1 MSITEIIEVIV
12 YDYMWGTP
20 MIIFILAAGL
30 YFTFRSGLFQFRF
43 FGHAIKTVVK
53 RLLKGGDRAGEGTFS
68 PMQALSTALGSTV
81 GTGNIRGVATAVAVG
96 GPGAVFWLWVAGL
109 FGMLTKMVEITLAVY
124 YRRKDAE
131 GNPYGGPT
139 YYMED
144 GIGKKLHMPKVAWT
158 LIILFFIG
166 FFMGFFINIQTY
178 TVTEAVS
185 TTFGWGMIPVAV
197 IYTIILFIMISGGLK
212 RVGDWCSVMVPIMCV
227 FYLVGGL
234 FIIIKNIDVLPAV
247 IESIFVNAFTPTA
260 AFGGFAGASVS
271 LAMTTGFARS
281 VYSNEA
287 GWGTSPMIHASA
299 RVDHPIKE
307 GLVGVFEVFTSTFII
322 CTITA
327 LVVLVTGMWST
338 GIDGANLTLT
348 AFESELGMF
357 GRIVIAVSVFLF
369 GITTASGI
377 YVQSEAIFNHVIK
390 NPKAVKIVITAY
402 KFLYPMVAL
411 IMVFIA
417 VYNGLPGATIWL
429 FADASTALPILTN
442 TATLIVLF
450 PVFLKLLN
458 DYKARY
464 MNRGKVDPDMK
475 VFYNED
481 SKVSE
486 QEAKGEQQ

>member
-1 MSITEIIEVIV
+1 M
-12 YDYMWGTP
+12 
-20 MIIFILAAGL
+20 
-30 YFTFRSGLFQFRF
+30 
-43 FGHAIKTVVK
+43 K
-53 RLLKGGDRAGEGTFS
+53 RLFKGEEGGGDGTIS

-81 GTGNIRGVATAVAVG
+81 GTGNISGVATAIVVG

-109 FGMLTKMVEITLAVY
+109 FGMLTKMVEITLAVF
-124 YRRKDAE
+124 YRRKDAD

-144 GIGKKLHMPKVAWT
+144 GIGKRFKMPKVAWT

-178 TVTEAVS
+178 TVTEAIS

-197 IYTIILFIMISGGLK
+197 VYTILLFIMISGGLK
-212 RVGDWCSVMVPIMCV
+212 RIGDWCSVMVPVMCV
-227 FYLVGGL
+227 FYLAGGL
-234 FIIIKNIDVLPAV
+234 FIIFKNIDVLPAV

-299 RVDHPIKE
+299 KVDHPIKE

-327 LVVLVTGMWST
+327 LAVLVTGLWST

-357 GRIVIAVSVFLF
+357 GRIVIAISVFLF

-390 NPKAVKIVITAY
+390 NPKTVKVVINAY
-402 KFLYPMVAL
+402 RFLYPLVAL

-417 VYNGLPGATIWL
+417 VLNGLPGATIWL
-429 FADASTALPILTN
+429 LADASTALPILTN

-464 MNRGKVDPDMK
+464 MNRGEIDPDMK
-475 VFYNED
+475 IFYNDKRRE
-481 SKVSE
+481 K
-486 QEAKGEQQ
+486 

>member
-1 MSITEIIEVIV
+1 MSIKEILEVII

-20 MIIFILAAGL
+20 MIVFILAAGL

-43 FGHAIKTVVK
+43 FGHALKNVFRRLIKGEDNDV
-53 RLLKGGDRAGEGTFS
+53 EGTFS
-68 PMQALSTALGSTV
+68 PLQAISTALGSTV
-81 GTGNIRGVATAVAVG
+81 GTGNISGVATAIVTG
-96 GPGAVFWLWVAGL
+96 GPGAVFWLWVAGI
-109 FGMLTKMVEITLAVY
+109 FGMITKMVEITLAVH
-124 YRRKDAE
+124 YRRKDAD

-144 GIGKKLHMPKVAWT
+144 GIGKRFKVPKVAWA

-178 TVTEAVS
+178 TVAEAVS

-197 IYTIILFIMISGGLK
+197 IYTIVLFIMISGGLK
-212 RVGDWCSVMVPIMCV
+212 RIGDWCSVMVPIMCV

-234 FIIIKNIDVLPAV
+234 FIIIKNIDALPAV

-271 LAMTTGFARS
+271 IAMTTGFARS

-299 RVDHPIKE
+299 KVDHPVKE
-307 GLVGVFEVFTSTFII
+307 GLVGVFEVFTSTFVI

-327 LVVLVTGMWST
+327 LVVLVTGTWST

-348 AFESELGMF
+348 AYESELGMF

-377 YVQSEAIFNHVIK
+377 YVQSEAMFNHVIK
-390 NPKAVKIVITAY
+390 SPKAVKRIIAAY
-402 KFLYPMVAL
+402 KFLYPLVAL

-417 VYNGLPGATIWL
+417 VFNGMPGTTLWL

-442 TATLIVLF
+442 TAALIVLF

-464 MNRGKVDPDMK
+464 MNRGKPDPS
-475 VFYNED
+475 VRIFYNED
-481 SKVSE
+481 GRE
-486 QEAKGEQQ
+486 R